1 MFRLPGG
8 WYLTPTRHL
17 LAGQGRRER
26 PARRPPGPGGVDL
39 TGSRATLSGGERKK
53 NNNKDVSRVINSSC
67 CLSWDGALSPS
78 SSSGFCAAR
87 TKGGA
92 RPQLHVG
99 AGGPEATVPPKSR
112 GRVRVAG
119 KGKGGWLITQ
129 DPSPPW
135 AARWAGLGAGPTC
148 LPTHSRGCEIGGV
161 ATQLLR
167 LRQGG
172 GQCRPRA
179 QHMAGPEGHWLALSS
194 AVRGAV
200 GGRSWPRGACSHPF
214 SPGQPRRRLL
224 APPCRKGQEPIL
236 SFSFSLFGFLEQNR
250 LSVFLL

>member
-1 MFRLPGG
+1 MGWSALPEQQLRFLRGANKGRSAAPAPRRGGRPGG
-8 WYLTPTRHL
+8 H
-17 LAGQGRRER
+17 G
-26 PARRPPGPGGVDL
+26 
-39 TGSRATLSGGERKK
+39 
-53 NNNKDVSRVINSSC
+53 
-67 CLSWDGALSPS
+67 
-78 SSSGFCAAR
+78 
-87 TKGGA
+87 
-92 RPQLHVG
+92 
-99 AGGPEATVPPKSR
+99 PPKSR

-148 LPTHSRGCEIGGV
+148 LPTPSRGCEIGGV

-167 LRQGG
+167 LLQGG

-200 GGRSWPRGACSHPF
+200 GGRSWPRGACSYPF

-224 APPCRKGQEPIL
+224 APPSRKGQEPIL